1 MRLTRTCTHPIP
13 AIRNDALS
21 YSMFRLHPAEAYV
34 TLDPL
39 LHTIQMNQQPF
50 WCSHSG
56 TQGNM
61 YSTAITGCRLKTS
74 REPQHIEK
82 TLRLVLED
90 GNTIQGNHWN
100 LPSRPSQPT
109 SQMISTSLLENW
121 NNLKKPRVVAR
132 RLGFHS
138 RKPKKNKKTLHVSGH
153 AQPPF
158 PDHASDS
165 PGPKVF
171 WFFLVFSTGIVTF
184 QHRP

>member
-1 MRLTRTCTHPIP
+1 
-13 AIRNDALS
+13 
-21 YSMFRLHPAEAYV
+21 
-34 TLDPL
+34 
-39 LHTIQMNQQPF
+39 
-50 WCSHSG
+50 
-56 TQGNM
+56 M

-90 GNTIQGNHWN
+90 GNTIQGSHWN
-100 LPSRPSQPT
+100 LPSRPSQTT
-109 SQMISTSLLENW
+109 SQMTLTSLLENW

-138 RKPKKNKKTLHVSGH
+138 KKPKKNKKTLHVSGH

-171 WFFLVFSTGIVTF
+171 LFFFCFLDWNRYLPASTLGFFNLFWFGHAQPPFPDHASDSPGPKDFFFSTGIVTF